1 MNQNSIHDALITIDL
16 YGDENT
22 GFDSNDLLAWTKS
35 NVLEAIEDNI
45 DSLVTSD
52 SIVEISELNITISLD
67 HKVDFLKGDDT
78 IKALVWDQIYS
89 ALKNTLKEKTTIRTP
104 VQTYRASII
113 LKYIQTGQ
121 LATDYSN
128 EEWSI
133 YSTAF
138 FDDLMI
144 GTNLAKIGGEIIFD
158 KNTFSRFF
166 ELIEPVRLDKILDK
180 LENENNT
187 AIKIKALL
195 RFVVENSNNFL
206 PITAKDLYY
215 KAFFHL
221 LQVENTFEFAFEKL
235 IDEFVVQKRIHDGK
249 LKVPDEVSLEIKS
262 FLKKNIFRK
271 EDELGYGTEATKENE
286 SETEI
291 EILEEGSFIGQA
303 GLVLLAPFLS
313 LFLKKLGCLGSKG
326 EPLKPNEVPILLHY
340 LATGEHVAPEWKL
353 TLPKILSGLRP
364 GQHCATQMKP
374 SKKIDVQINEL
385 LKSVITYWEALK
397 NTSPE
402 GLRETFLIRE
412 GELKFKN
419 GFYYLFVD
427 MKTVDILLNYIS
439 WNYTTVKLG
448 WMQQILFVEWNK
460 T

>member
-22 GFDSNDLLAWTKS
+22 SLDSNDLVTWTKS

-45 DSLVTSD
+45 DSLVAPD
-52 SIVEISELNITISLD
+52 SIVEISELDIAINLD
-67 HKVDFLKGDDT
+67 HNVDFLKDADT
-78 IKALVWDQIYS
+78 IKALVWDQVYS
-89 ALKNTLKEKTTIRTP
+89 ALKNSLKEKTTIRTP
-104 VQTYRASII
+104 VHKYYANII

-121 LATDYSN
+121 LATEYSN

-133 YSTAF
+133 YEMAF

-144 GTNLAKIGGEIIFD
+144 GTNLTKIGREIIFD
-158 KNTFSRFF
+158 KNIFFRFF
-166 ELIEPVRLDKILDK
+166 ELIQPARLDKILDK
-180 LENENNT
+180 LNNENNT

-195 RFVVENSNNFL
+195 RFVVENSINFL
-206 PITAKDLYY
+206 PITAKELYY
-215 KAFFHL
+215 KAFFL
-221 LQVENTFEFAFEKL
+221 LLKAENTFEFVFEKL
-235 IDEFVVQKRIHDGK
+235 IDEFVVQKRIIDGK
-249 LKVPDEVSLEIKS
+249 LKVPNEVSLEMKS

-271 EDELGYGTEATKENE
+271 ENAPGYSTEATKENG

-291 EILEEGSFIGQA
+291 KILKEGSFIGQA
-303 GLVLLAPFLS
+303 GLVLLAPFLP
-313 LFLKKLGCLGSKG
+313 LFLKKLGCLGPKG
-326 EPLKPNEVPILLHY
+326 ELLKPDEVPILLHY
-340 LATGEHVAPEWKL
+340 LITGEHVALEWKL

-419 GFYYLFVD
+419 GFYYLFIET
-427 MKTVDILLNYIS
+427 KTVDILLNYIS
-439 WNYTTVKLG
+439 WNYTTVKLN
-448 WMQQILFVEWNK
+448 WMQQVIFVEWNK